1 VTLRFDLTETLERVL
16 SEPRFNA
23 PVESWWDRFWG
34 RVITEAVRLLAVVI
48 DAVGGPVIA
57 AFLSLGLVGAVTLLV
72 AVRIAGRRASVVE
85 DRVAL
90 ERLLEIGADPV
101 AYIHRSE
108 EASARGDHALAI
120 RLRFV
125 GEVLELGRRGRI
137 RFEPGLTTAG
147 IADQVDDPKFHE
159 LAEQFDAIAYG
170 NASASQAD
178 DEKSK
183 SHWTEM
189 KAVR

>member
-1 VTLRFDLTETLERVL
+1 VGVVTLF
-16 SEPRFNA
+16 
-23 PVESWWDRFWG
+23 
-34 RVITEAVRLLAVVI
+34 I
-48 DAVGGPVIA
+48 
-57 AFLSLGLVGAVTLLV
+57 

-85 DRVAL
+85 DRIAL

-101 AYIHRSE
+101 TYIRRSE
-108 EASARGDHALAI
+108 EASVRGEYALAI

-147 IADQVDDPKFHE
+147 IAEQVDDPKFHE
-159 LAEQFDAIAYG
+159 LAEQFDGIAYG
-170 NASASQAD
+170 NASANRAD
-178 DEKSK
+178 DERSK
-183 SHWTEM
+183 SHWAEM

>member
-1 VTLRFDLTETLERVL
+1 VTVRFDLTETLERVL

-23 PVESWWDRFWG
+23 PVESWWDRFWE
-34 RVITEAVRLLAVVI
+34 RVIAEAVRLLAVVI
-48 DAVGGPVIA
+48 DAVGGPVVA
-57 AFLSLGLVGAVTLLV
+57 AFLALGLVGAVTLFI

-85 DRVAL
+85 DRIAL
-90 ERLLEIGADPV
+90 GRLLEIGADPA
-101 AYIHRSE
+101 AYIRQSE
-108 EASARGDHALAI
+108 EASARGDHATAI

-125 GEVLELGRRGRI
+125 GEVLELSRRGRI

-147 IADQVDDPKFHE
+147 IADQIDDPGFRQ

-170 NASASQAD
+170 RAPANEAD
-178 DEKSK
+178 DERSR
-183 SHWTEM
+183 SYWAAM

>member
-1 VTLRFDLTETLERVL
+1 MTLRFDLTEILERVL
-16 SEPRFNA
+16 AEPRFNA
-23 PVESWWDRFWG
+23 PVESWWDRFWE
-34 RVITEAVRLLAVVI
+34 RVISEAVRLLAAVI
-48 DAVGGPVIA
+48 EAVGGPVVA
-57 AFLSLGLVGAVTLLV
+57 AFLALGLVGAVTLFI

-85 DRVAL
+85 DRIAL

-101 AYIHRSE
+101 TFMRRSQ
-108 EASARGDHALAI
+108 EASARGEYALAI

-125 GEVLELGRRGRI
+125 GEVLELGRRGRL

-147 IADQVDDPKFHE
+147 IADQLDEPKFNE

-170 NASASQAD
+170 NASASEAD
-178 DEKSK
+178 NELSK
-183 SHWTEM
+183 LHWAEM